1 MRIDCE
7 YAAMNITLSPS
18 SIDDYRTFL
27 KCKGVPA
34 YRVTGRSV
42 WMPDEYAGRV
52 SGIHGETIDDAEY
65 RPAEYLFDYQESI
78 ARMAIAKRKFS
89 LFVECGLGKTAI
101 ILEFVRHAMRQIKGK
116 RVLIV
121 SPLMVIPQTIA
132 ESEKWYRRA
141 ELGELFG
148 VQQVRAADLP
158 GWLRGEGYGTI
169 GITNYEAITDD
180 LVRSDL
186 VGAIILD
193 ESSML
198 KSHYGKWGTKL
209 IELGKGIEWK
219 LCATGTPAPNDRIE
233 YANHAVFMDAFPSVN
248 SFLARYFVNRGQT
261 DNRWEMKTHALR
273 PFYRSLSHWCIFMT
287 NPATYGWKD
296 NSETIPPIRVHEL
309 DVPMTDEQKR
319 LAFGCNGDLFANRI
333 GGITN
338 RSRLS
343 QIAKG
348 FDKGVPVPTHKP
360 DFIRRLIES
369 WPGESTIVWCK
380 YNLEQESL
388 AKHLGESS
396 TLADRGVAS
405 VTGSTPD
412 DERQR
417 IVDGFKAGQIRTLIT
432 KPKIL
437 GFGLNLQ
444 VATKQVFST
453 CEDSYEEFHQ
463 AVKRS
468 NRVGSSRPLDVYLPV
483 TDIERMQMENVLR
496 KAKMVQR
503 DTDEQEELFRELSQ
517 EN

>member
-1 MRIDCE
+1 VTVPPE
-7 YAAMNITLSPS
+7 YAHAIHGSRRS
-18 SIDDYRTFL
+18 EHVDESGY
-27 KCKGVPA
+27 VPA
-34 YRVTGRSV
+34 
-42 WMPDEYAGRV
+42 D
-52 SGIHGETIDDAEY
+52 
-65 RPAEYLFDYQESI
+65 YLFDYQRDI

-101 ILEFVRHAMRQIKGK
+101 ILEFVRHAMRQIGTK

-121 SPLMVIPQTIA
+121 SPLMVIPQTIE
-132 ESEKWYRRA
+132 ESRKWYRRA
-141 ELGELFG
+141 EFGEMSG
-148 VQQVRAADLP
+148 VEQVRAADLP

-169 GITNYEAITDD
+169 GITNYEAITPE
-180 LVRSDL
+180 LKRSDMI
-186 VGAIILD
+186 GAIVLD

-209 IELGKGIEWK
+209 IELGKGVEWK
-219 LCATGTPAPNDRIE
+219 MCATGTPAPNDRIE

-261 DNRWEMKTHALR
+261 DNRWEMKPHALR

-287 NPATYGWKD
+287 NPSTYGWKD
-296 NSETIPPIRVHEL
+296 NAETIPPIRIHES
-309 DVPMTDEQKR
+309 DVPMTIEQQR
-319 LAFGCNGDLFANRI
+319 LAFGTTGELFANRI

-348 FDKGVPVPTHKP
+348 FDRGEPVPTHKP
-360 DFIRRLIES
+360 DHIRRLIES
-369 WPGESTIVWCK
+369 WIGESTIVWCK
-380 YNLEQESL
+380 YNLEQDSL
-388 AKHLGESS
+388 AKCLGGSS
-396 TLADRGVAS
+396 LLASRGVAS

-412 DERQR
+412 AERQR
-417 IVDGFKAGQIRTLIT
+417 IVEAFKAGEIRTLIT

-444 VATKQVFST
+444 VAAKQVFST

-496 KAKMVQR
+496 KAAMVQR
-503 DTDEQEELFRELSQ
+503 DTDEQEALFHELAQ
-517 EN
+517 EG